1 MIHPQGAEVSS
12 EGFTVPVVV
21 SGGAVVVVETSVVV
35 LLGGLLVVVLGG
47 LLVVV
52 VEGSAMAEDSEVAV
66 LVVVVLAM
74 GSLVELAIGS
84 DAVGPPDPDPDPD
97 PHPATTRIAMVRSP
111 AIPTRR
117 TILLLVRG
125 ILTSVSRVCHPHRN
139 LPHRQPRIQGQGSSS
154 TARRGSL

>member
-84 DAVGPPDPDPDPD
+84 DAVGPPDPDPDP
-97 PHPATTRIAMVRSP
+97 HPATTRIAVVRSP

-117 TILLLVRG
+117 RILLLVRG
-125 ILTSVSRVCHPHRN
+125 ILTSVSRVCQPHRN